1 MIRSFKQAQVAAG
14 SVMALSL
21 VVAVAIWFRD
31 TGHPFF
37 VPLIGSVLML
47 GIGYFSG
54 RVLGN
59 LVASSQNT
67 HLLGY
72 LHMELDPEKF
82 VENYREIP
90 GKMSPASS
98 SAAICR
104 SYLADG
110 YAAAGDFSMALKTLE
125 DGEPPRE
132 LSVQGLYAS
141 NRCAYYL
148 GLEDAPKVKEAMAQL
163 DRIIDSC
170 RLKNSALANNL
181 QASLELYHQGY
192 LCLTGKPASSAFLE
206 DAFQRAQYNLRRL
219 DIAKIQAMAAL
230 NAGDQ
235 AETRKHLTYLRKNS
249 GKTYYKAW
257 ADRH

>member
-1 MIRSFKQAQVAAG
+1 MIRSFKRAQGAAIT
-14 SVMALSL
+14 VMALS
-21 VVAVAIWFRD
+21 VVIAVAIWFRD
-31 TGHPFF
+31 TGHPFY

-72 LHMELDPEKF
+72 LHMELDPKKF
-82 VENYREIP
+82 VESYRDIP
-90 GKMSPASS
+90 GKMSPTSS

-110 YAAAGDFSMALKTLE
+110 YAADGNFVMALKTLDE
-125 DGEPPRE
+125 GPAPQAI
-132 LSVQGLYAS
+132 SVRGLYAS

-148 GLEDAPKVKEAMAQL
+148 GLEDPQKVKEAMAQL
-163 DRIIDSC
+163 DEIIGIC
-170 RLKNSALANNL
+170 RLKNPALANNL
-181 QASLELYHQGY
+181 QSSLDLYHQGY
-192 LCLTGKPASSAFLE
+192 LCLVGKSVDTAYLE

-219 DIAKIQAMAAL
+219 DIAKIQAMAAI
-230 NAGDQ
+230 NTGDQ
-235 AETRKHLTYLRKNS
+235 ANASKHLAYLRKNS

-257 ADRH
+257 ADKH

>member
-1 MIRSFKQAQVAAG
+1 MIRSFKRAQVAAG
-14 SVMALSL
+14 TVMALS
-21 VVAVAIWFRD
+21 VVIAVVIWFRD
-31 TGHPFF
+31 TGHPFY

-47 GIGYFSG
+47 GIGYFSA

-59 LVASSQNT
+59 LVSSGQNT

-72 LHMELDPEKF
+72 LHMELDPQKF
-82 VENYREIP
+82 VESYREIP
-90 GKMSPASS
+90 GKMAPASS

-110 YAAAGDFSMALKTLE
+110 YAAAGDFAMALKTLDE
-125 DGEPPRE
+125 GQDPQE
-132 LSVQGLYAS
+132 LSVRGLYAS

-148 GLEDAPKVKEAMAQL
+148 GLEDAPRAKESMAQL
-163 DRIIDSC
+163 DEIIDGC
-170 RLKNSALANNL
+170 RLKNVALANNL
-181 QASLELYHQGY
+181 LSSLTLYQQGY
-192 LCLTGKPASSAFLE
+192 NCLVGKPVDTAYLE

-235 AETRKHLTYLRKNS
+235 AQAKKHLTYLRQNS
-249 GKTYYKAW
+249 GKTYYKSW
-257 ADRH
+257 ADKH